1 MGCQISHITYPNKNV
16 DNFIDDTLK
25 KISDVFFKR
34 TTTNSYSISIYLM
47 MMYNLSK
54 IEEFENLKVQP
65 QALLPFIDAKY
76 NKIISYYLK

>member
-1 MGCQISHITYPNKNV
+1 
-16 DNFIDDTLK
+16 
-25 KISDVFFKR
+25 
-34 TTTNSYSISIYLM
+34 M